1 MISLDTRNH
10 EPIYIQIEKQII
22 KLIRLGVYEGNTAL
36 PSVRAM
42 ACELGVNPNTVAR
55 TYKSLEAQGI
65 IYTIVGKGV
74 FVSENNENQLKAMAV
89 KQLKKALLEA
99 KNSGIEGQ
107 EAINIVNTLWE
118 EKSND

>member
-22 KLIRLGVYEGNTAL
+22 KMIRLGVYESNSPL

-42 ACELGVNPNTVAR
+42 ACELGINPNTVAR

-74 FVSENNENQLKAMAV
+74 FVSENNDNQLKRIAV
-89 KQLKKALLEA
+89 DQMKKALLEA
-99 KNSGIEGQ
+99 KGSGIDKNDALE
-107 EAINIVNTLWE
+107 IVNTVWE

>member
-22 KLIRLGVYEGNTAL
+22 KLIRLGVYESNTAL

-42 ACELGVNPNTVAR
+42 ACELGVNPNTVAK
-55 TYKSLEAQGI
+55 TYKNLEAQGI

-74 FVSENNENQLKAMAV
+74 FVSENNDNQLKKIAV
-89 KQLKKALLEA
+89 NQLKKSLLEA
-99 KNSGIEGQ
+99 KASGIEKQ
-107 EAINIVNTLWE
+107 EAIDIANTIWE